1 MINFSQF
8 KIKEDRAILL
18 ACIGIAF
25 VFWLLVKLSQPYR
38 AQKQVYI
45 IAAIDENV
53 AFAKLPP
60 NNIAAEIEG
69 TGWDLMFDF
78 FNRSSVRL
86 YFDLTNSTNL
96 NLSAGQLRAAIKQN
110 LSSTD
115 LKVIDVNY
123 DNINLKL
130 EQRVDR
136 KLPVRVKD
144 SLTFA
149 DEYQLMEK
157 ISVTPDTVMLSGPY
171 SLVTPLEYWPTLP
184 IILDQLNASVTKI
197 VDLEPVPDEIKI
209 SNQTATVAINVEPFT
224 EKTMYVPIDVI
235 NAPDSLK
242 IFPDKVTVACKLGLS
257 KYDQVSYRDFRA
269 EVDLKDISLNTPH
282 NTVPIVLKKSPS
294 FVKGL
299 YHTPKSAKFFIV
311 EQEQ

>member
-1 MINFSQF
+1 
-8 KIKEDRAILL
+8 
-18 ACIGIAF
+18 
-25 VFWLLVKLSQPYR
+25 
-38 AQKQVYI
+38 
-45 IAAIDENV
+45 
-53 AFAKLPP
+53 
-60 NNIAAEIEG
+60 
-69 TGWDLMFDF
+69 MFDF

-184 IILDQLNASVTKI
+184 IILDQLNASVTKN
-197 VDLEPVPDEIKI
+197 
-209 SNQTATVAINVEPFT
+209 S
-224 EKTMYVPIDVI
+224 
-235 NAPDSLK
+235 
-242 IFPDKVTVACKLGLS
+242 
-257 KYDQVSYRDFRA
+257 
-269 EVDLKDISLNTPH
+269 
-282 NTVPIVLKKSPS
+282 
-294 FVKGL
+294 
-299 YHTPKSAKFFIV
+299 
-311 EQEQ
+311 